1 MSVRL
6 ERPPVIGLD
15 GFKFQMGML
24 RQMSEIVLT
33 CDECGG
39 TIKRKNTAPQELAED
54 AYFKGV
60 KYIISI
66 NNIKRHGK

>member
-39 TIKRKNTAPQELAED
+39 QRRD
-54 AYFKGV
+54 
-60 KYIISI
+60 S
-66 NNIKRHGK
+66 R